1 MPINKFNGDGF
12 QYALEHRQETKRERD
27 LQIISDAWGDLSY
40 WRKKRIMIFFFYC
53 QVKMRLRKAREHVRA
68 VIVPAMHERL
78 TWGQIY
84 SSATDAERVDVIV
97 LALKKIQKRKR
108 REYVRAVIVPAMLK
122 RAFILLLCL
131 VCFI

>member
-1 MPINKFNGDGF
+1 MPINQFDGDGF

-40 WRKKRIMIFFFYC
+40 WRKKRIMIFFFSC
-53 QVKMRLRKAREHVRA
+53 QVKMRLRKAREYLRA
-68 VIVPAMHERL
+68 VLMPAVHEPL

-97 LALKKIQKRKR
+97 LALKKIQNRKR
-108 REYVRAVIVPAMLK
+108 REYLRAVIVPAMLK